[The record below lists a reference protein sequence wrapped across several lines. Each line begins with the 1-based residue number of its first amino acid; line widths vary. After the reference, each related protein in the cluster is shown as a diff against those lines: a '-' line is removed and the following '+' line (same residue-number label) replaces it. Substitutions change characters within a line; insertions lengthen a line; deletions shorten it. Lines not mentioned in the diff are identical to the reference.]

1 MYSLA
6 LVGAVRYPTM
16 MRVLCVCVL
25 TLAVGAEES
34 AQATETAAGTWIVG
48 TDGLA
53 ATETDMPQLRGDV
66 FKVLGPLHKEHAR
79 NEVRGLSGH
88 ERG

>member
-1 MYSLA
+1 
-6 LVGAVRYPTM
+6 M

-53 ATETDMPQLRGDV
+53 GTETDMQGDV

-88 ERG
+88 ERR